1 MPSTCTLRATGCQF
15 RYMPLLIAP
24 CSIQIASRKVQGA
37 IAWSKAL
44 ITGSWHPHT
53 ISYKPLATFFK
64 LCTRH
69 HKHMTMIHTET
80 CGAEICICQQ
90 QHCFFCY
97 QDVAVSVVGKYCY
110 HMHSPAEH
118 QTLPVI
124 VDIILVGR
132 TKIITLHSSI
142 WLTNSTDRHVAFRL
156 HVPITPLVA
165 PARVGPPN
173 RKQQTTDHVIGPLEP
188 NAGEHPFKKHACSP
202 A

>member
-1 MPSTCTLRATGCQF
+1 M
-15 RYMPLLIAP
+15 
-24 CSIQIASRKVQGA
+24 
-37 IAWSKAL
+37 
-44 ITGSWHPHT
+44 
-53 ISYKPLATFFK
+53 
-64 LCTRH
+64 
-69 HKHMTMIHTET
+69 
-80 CGAEICICQQ
+80 
-90 QHCFFCY
+90 

-110 HMHSPAEH
+110 HMHSPSEH

-173 RKQQTTDHVIGPLEP
+173 RKQRTTDHVIGPLEP
-188 NAGEHPFKKHACSP
+188 NGGMISSFRP
-202 A
+202 AHLRVHTFQAKAVLCG

>member
-1 MPSTCTLRATGCQF
+1 MHHAVEWHKATTMPVIFNTLSRISTGQVMLGC
-15 RYMPLLIAP
+15 
-24 CSIQIASRKVQGA
+24 S
-37 IAWSKAL
+37 
-44 ITGSWHPHT
+44 TT
-53 ISYKPLATFFK
+53 IG
-64 LCTRH
+64 LC
-69 HKHMTMIHTET
+69 
-80 CGAEICICQQ
+80 CL
-90 QHCFFCY
+90 

-142 WLTNSTDRHVAFRL
+142 WLINSTDRHVAFRL

-173 RKQQTTDHVIGPLEP
+173 RKQRTTDHVIGPLEP
-188 NAGEHPFKKHACSP
+188 NAGTLLYPIALCSQHLADP
-202 A
+202 DWGLVAVDQTH

>member
-1 MPSTCTLRATGCQF
+1 MPTTSSLCDTMSE
-15 RYMPLLIAP
+15 YM
-24 CSIQIASRKVQGA
+24 
-37 IAWSKAL
+37 
-44 ITGSWHPHT
+44 
-53 ISYKPLATFFK
+53 
-64 LCTRH
+64 
-69 HKHMTMIHTET
+69 
-80 CGAEICICQQ
+80 
-90 QHCFFCY
+90 

-173 RKQQTTDHVIGPLEP
+173 RKQRTTDHVIGPLEP
-188 NAGEHPFKKHACSP
+188 NGGVCTFVINAECVTRLC
-202 A
+202 

>member
-1 MPSTCTLRATGCQF
+1 MQHKITAVFCLHSLDYVNWTVKCF
-15 RYMPLLIAP
+15 ND
-24 CSIQIASRKVQGA
+24 SH
-37 IAWSKAL
+37 WSVCC
-44 ITGSWHPHT
+44 P
-53 ISYKPLATFFK
+53 
-64 LCTRH
+64 
-69 HKHMTMIHTET
+69 
-80 CGAEICICQQ
+80 
-90 QHCFFCY
+90 

-142 WLTNSTDRHVAFRL
+142 WLINSTDRHVAFRL

-173 RKQQTTDHVIGPLEP
+173 RKQRTTDHVIGPLDP
-188 NAGEHPFKKHACSP
+188 NAGMSPCTHAPFSQSILHAQTRNLVLVDE

>member
-1 MPSTCTLRATGCQF
+1 MCYAVYGTWAQ
-15 RYMPLLIAP
+15 LLVLSLVCCSGLKTADLVMLGLSIA
-24 CSIQIASRKVQGA
+24 IV
-37 IAWSKAL
+37 
-44 ITGSWHPHT
+44 
-53 ISYKPLATFFK
+53 
-64 LCTRH
+64 LC
-69 HKHMTMIHTET
+69 
-80 CGAEICICQQ
+80 CL
-90 QHCFFCY
+90 

-142 WLTNSTDRHVAFRL
+142 WLINSTDKHVAFRL

-173 RKQQTTDHVIGPLEP
+173 RKQRTTDHVIGPLEP
-188 NAGEHPFKKHACSP
+188 NAGI
-202 A
+202 

>member
-1 MPSTCTLRATGCQF
+1 MHTQQNNLVSQAC
-15 RYMPLLIAP
+15 I
-24 CSIQIASRKVQGA
+24 IQIVCST
-37 IAWSKAL
+37 
-44 ITGSWHPHT
+44 TG
-53 ISYKPLATFFK
+53 
-64 LCTRH
+64 LC
-69 HKHMTMIHTET
+69 
-80 CGAEICICQQ
+80 CL
-90 QHCFFCY
+90 

-142 WLTNSTDRHVAFRL
+142 WLINSTDRHVAFRL

-173 RKQQTTDHVIGPLEP
+173 RKQRTTDHVIGPLEP
-188 NAGEHPFKKHACSP
+188 NAGMHLCGSLLAN
-202 A
+202 ALRV